1 MRIADYFDGVAARQP
16 THPALVEDDLVI
28 DFAQAQR
35 FVHAAA
41 HALQAE
47 PDLAPGAHIAL
58 YAPNHL
64 RVPLLLLAINRADM
78 VWLSA
83 HTRNPVNVNIEV
95 LAHMDCEF
103 VFFHSSYES
112 VIPELQHGLPKTR
125 RFVCIDRES
134 EHGISLDTWMAGHW
148 KPFHAQPED
157 PNAACFLQPT
167 GGTTGPSKAALHT
180 HRAMEISALSGI
192 TAYRKSPSTRHLAVA
207 PLTHAGGISALHTLV
222 AGGAVVVMNMSDPAQ
237 VFDQIERHRI
247 TSIFVPPTLMYM
259 LMAHPRAKTS
269 DFSSLKVFLTGA
281 APVSPEKY
289 KEAVSLFGPVVYE
302 GYGQTECFMPL
313 AVKAPEDYLLPDGG
327 FDEAVLRST
336 GRAVPTVR
344 LEIMDPDGNILP
356 PGERGEIVVQS
367 SMVMREY
374 YKKPQETL
382 EIARFGWRHTGD
394 VGIKDA
400 RGYIT
405 IVDRLKDMIVSG
417 GFNIYPAQIESVIQ
431 SHPAVLDCAVVG
443 VPDDKWGE
451 AVKAVVQLKPGQQV
465 SAEELA
471 ALCREKLGG
480 VYAPKSV
487 EFWDDLP
494 RSAVGKLLRR
504 EVREKFWRNEWRS
517 I

>member
-1 MRIADYFDGVAARQP
+1 MRIADYFDGAAGRQP
-16 THPALVEDDLVI
+16 DLPALIEGDTVL
-28 DFAQAQR
+28 DFAEAQR

-41 HALQAE
+41 HALLAE
-47 PDLAPGAHIAL
+47 PGIAPGAHIAL

-95 LAHMDCEF
+95 LSHMDCEF
-103 VFFHSSYES
+103 VFFHSTYEDA
-112 VIPELQHGLPKTR
+112 VAELKRGLTKTK
-125 RFVCIDRES
+125 RFVCIDGES
-134 EHGISLDTWMAGHW
+134 EHGPSLDAWMAGHW
-148 KPFHAQPED
+148 KPFYPQPED
-157 PNAACFLQPT
+157 PTAACFLQPT

-180 HRAMEISALSGI
+180 HRSMEVSALAGMA
-192 TAYRKSPSTRHLAVA
+192 AYRRDPTTRYLAVA
-207 PLTHAGGISALHTLV
+207 PLTHAGGITALHTLV
-222 AGGAVVVMNMSDPAQ
+222 AGGVVVVMNMSDPAQ

-247 TSIFVPPTLMYM
+247 TSTFVPPTLMYM
-259 LMAHPRAKTS
+259 LMAHPRAKTT

-289 KEAVSLFGPVVYE
+289 KEAVRLFGPVIYE

-313 AVKAPEDYLLPDGG
+313 TVQTPEDYLLPDGS

-336 GRAVPTVR
+336 GRAVPPVR
-344 LEIMDPDGNILP
+344 IEIMDPEGRILP
-356 PGERGEIVVQS
+356 NGERGEIVVQS

-405 IVDRLKDMIVSG
+405 IVDRIKDLIVSG
-417 GFNIYPAQIESVIQ
+417 GFNIYPAQVEAVIQ
-431 SHPAVLDCAVVG
+431 AHPAVLDCAVIG
-443 VPDDKWGE
+443 VPDEKWGE
-451 AVKAVVQLKPGQQV
+451 AVKAVIQLKPGQHV
-465 SAEELA
+465 TAEEIT

-480 VYAPKSV
+480 VYTPKTV

-504 EVREKFWRNEWRS
+504 EVREKFWKNEWRS
-517 I
+517 V